1 MDKNTINL
9 IYDNLSKLH
18 TNAECELNYTTPFE
32 LLVAVILSAQCT
44 DKRVNMVTK
53 ELFLKYNTPE
63 DYARLTIE
71 ELKPYIYSTGFY
83 NNKAKNIIK
92 MANSLIDKYQ
102 GKLPEDVE
110 ELITLEGVGRKTAS
124 VLRAVAFNKP
134 AMPVDT
140 HVYRVSRRLGL
151 SKSNNVDGVEK
162 DLKKAFDE
170 SSWSKAHHLLLFHG
184 RYICVSRNPKCN
196 MCNLV
201 NVCKYFKTKKD

>member
-184 RYICVSRNPKCN
+184 RYICVSRNPKCSE
-196 MCNLV
+196 CNLV